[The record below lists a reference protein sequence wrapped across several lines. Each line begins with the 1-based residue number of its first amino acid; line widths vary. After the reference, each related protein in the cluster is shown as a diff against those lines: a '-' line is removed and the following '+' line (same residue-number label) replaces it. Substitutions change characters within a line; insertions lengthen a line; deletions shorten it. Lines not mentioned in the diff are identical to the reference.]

1 MEFKYIDCFDIE
13 KYRYIITTDGQIFN
27 AHTGFL
33 LKGNNPKNEKGYV
46 RVTLKT
52 QCGSFKKFPLHVL
65 VMRSFSNEDPKAEV
79 NHIDGNKL
87 HCEYSNL
94 EYTTRLE
101 NAHHAAI
108 HNLYKSGE
116 DHYRSILSNDQ
127 VHSICKLFQSG
138 KSISEVMQILDLSE
152 NYFKVLNDI
161 LHKNSW
167 TRISDQYDIDFRKVH
182 YKTYEYED
190 LDIIAYYI
198 STGMKNRNIVS
209 SFPQYDQNKLLK
221 VVKKMKS
228 GKLYRSITQK
238 YF

>member
-27 AHTGFL
+27 AHTGCL

-65 VMRSFSNEDPKAEV
+65 VMRSFSNEEPKAEV
-79 NHIDGNKL
+79 NHIDGNKI

-94 EYTTRLE
+94 EYATRLE

-108 HNLYKSGE
+108 HNLYKFGE

-127 VHSICKLFQSG
+127 VHSICELFQSG
-138 KSISEVMQILDLSE
+138 KSISEVMQILGLSE
-152 NYFKVLNDI
+152 KYFNVLNSI

-198 STGMKNRNIVS
+198 SAGMKNRDIVS